1 MNLLAPLGL
10 LGLLAVPLLVVL
22 YMLRARRQEVVVS
35 STLLWQRATEELY
48 IRNPLR
54 RLEQNLLLLLQILAV
69 AALALSMARPVV
81 PGGASGGNPLA
92 LILDTSASMQAT
104 DTPPT
109 RFEVSRKDALALL
122 RKLRPGQEVMVI
134 ASAPTPR
141 IVQGLTADHLRAGR
155 AIRSLEP
162 VDSQGDLS
170 GAVTLARAQARQ
182 GLRIVLFTDGSEPY
196 LGGPDLD
203 VHLVGRSGENVG
215 IVAVHG
221 GSDPTSGNLLLLR
234 VQNFSLRARRVPVVL
249 YADGR
254 LAGREVVDL
263 TQGEARTLAFPIPS
277 GARELR
283 AVLEA
288 EDALG
293 VDNQAFFVVD
303 PSPLPS
309 VLLVTRGNPF
319 LERALRVLPV
329 RAASRTT
336 PQDPSIWA
344 GAEVVILDRAPPREL
359 LPGRYLLIGTVASN
373 LPVTVEGDIAHPAV
387 AWQDQTHPLL
397 RFVDLTDLTIRRS
410 LRIHP
415 HGGQVLAGGE
425 SPLLWIYDG
434 KGIRAILLPFDLEDS
449 DFALKPA
456 FPIFLANA
464 LAWLAGVPAGW
475 RAGEELLIPAPV
487 SARQEAL
494 LELPS
499 GEKVQLTPRGG
510 FWSWRLDRAGIYS
523 LQTPW
528 GSRRFAANLTSPQES
543 AIAPR
548 FLPSSRPD
556 REGRSPGG
564 AGGGLR
570 ELWPLGVGFAFLL
583 ALLEWALFLRRM
595 GRPSPRGAG
604 RGSAHWSGWTT
615 PSGQRRVARMRGE
628 GA

>member
-162 VDSQGDLS
+162 VGSQGDLS

-293 VDNQAFFVVD
+293 VDNQAFFC
-303 PSPLPS
+303 
-309 VLLVTRGNPF
+309 LL
-319 LERALRVLPV
+319 
-329 RAASRTT
+329 
-336 PQDPSIWA
+336 
-344 GAEVVILDRAPPREL
+344 
-359 LPGRYLLIGTVASN
+359 Y
-373 LPVTVEGDIAHPAV
+373 
-387 AWQDQTHPLL
+387 
-397 RFVDLTDLTIRRS
+397 
-410 LRIHP
+410 
-415 HGGQVLAGGE
+415 
-425 SPLLWIYDG
+425 
-434 KGIRAILLPFDLEDS
+434 
-449 DFALKPA
+449 
-456 FPIFLANA
+456 
-464 LAWLAGVPAGW
+464 
-475 RAGEELLIPAPV
+475 
-487 SARQEAL
+487 
-494 LELPS
+494 
-499 GEKVQLTPRGG
+499 
-510 FWSWRLDRAGIYS
+510 
-523 LQTPW
+523 
-528 GSRRFAANLTSPQES
+528 TS
-543 AIAPR
+543 
-548 FLPSSRPD
+548 
-556 REGRSPGG
+556 
-564 AGGGLR
+564 
-570 ELWPLGVGFAFLL
+570 
-583 ALLEWALFLRRM
+583 
-595 GRPSPRGAG
+595 PSPRD
-604 RGSAHWSGWTT
+604 S
-615 PSGQRRVARMRGE
+615 
-628 GA
+628 